1 MIILPE
7 TPIEEFLVAKVDK
20 EELKSSPFSSIKCP
34 STEND
39 VHKGDE
45 NLGHKRLSETEKACV
60 ANYLALTTAV
70 TPVDPKGK
78 IIQTG
83 DVQGGVYSQGI
94 REFHWPDQLRGPNF
108 HTMVSFF

>member
-39 VHKGDE
+39 IHKGDE

-83 DVQGGVYSQGI
+83 DVYSQGI
-94 REFHWPDQLRGPNF
+94 REFHWPDQLKGPNF

>member
-7 TPIEEFLVAKVDK
+7 TPIEEFLVAKVHEK
-20 EELKSSPFSSIKCP
+20 ELKSPVFSSFQCP

-39 VHKGDE
+39 IHKGDE
-45 NLGHKRLSETEKACV
+45 NLGHKRLSETEETCIT
-60 ANYLALTTAV
+60 NHLALTTTVA
-70 TPVDPKGK
+70 PVDSKGK

-94 REFHWPDQLRGPNF
+94 REFHWPDQLKGPNF